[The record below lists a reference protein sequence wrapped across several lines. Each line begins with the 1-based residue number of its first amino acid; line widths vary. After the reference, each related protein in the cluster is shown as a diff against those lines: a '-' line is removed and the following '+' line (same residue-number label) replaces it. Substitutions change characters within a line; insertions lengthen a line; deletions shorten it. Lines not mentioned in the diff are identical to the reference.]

1 MKIFQLL
8 LLIIFPLSLSAQK
21 TTFKEGDFIFQ
32 NIDCGPLC
40 DAINEVTQGY
50 KDLNFNHIGMVIRYE
65 NQLQVIEATHP
76 KVCVTPLKN
85 FLNKTSAT
93 MYLGRLLPE
102 YEEMIPKAKSFALE
116 QVDIPYDDNYLYNNG
131 KYYCSELIYDAFKA
145 ANNNSAFFKMYPMTY
160 KSKYTGE
167 FFPVWVEYFK
177 KLDQSV
183 PEGLPG
189 CNPAGLSLSEK
200 ITIVGAISQ

>member
-1 MKIFQLL
+1 MKIFRLALL
-8 LLIIFPLSLSAQK
+8 LLFSLSLSAQK

-40 DAINEVTQGY
+40 DAINEVTEGY
-50 KDLNFNHIGMVIRYE
+50 GDLNFNHIGMVIWYKD
-65 NQLQVIEATHP
+65 QLHVVEATYP
-76 KVCVTPLKN
+76 QVCVTPIED

-93 MYLGRLLPE
+93 MYLGRLLPK
-102 YEEMIPKAKSFALE
+102 YESLIPKAKFFALE
-116 QVDIPYDDNYLYNNG
+116 QVGIPYDDNYLYDNG
-131 KYYCSELIYDAFKA
+131 KYYCSELIHDAFKA
-145 ANNNSAFFKMYPMTY
+145 ANDNTAFFKMYPMTY

-167 FFPVWVEYFK
+167 FFPVWLEYFK
-177 KLDQSV
+177 KLDQPV